1 LTGDPDH
8 VGLFRQALRDV
19 GYIERKNV
27 FLEYRDIGEQ
37 REKIQSLVSELIA
50 LKVDVLVARAQPAIR
65 AAKLASKST
74 PVVMMTT
81 QDPVAAG
88 FINNLARPG
97 GNVTGITTLQRELSG
112 KRLELLKETLPDAS
126 RVAALVNA
134 TSTGDY
140 KTYEAPARRL
150 NIQLQSIRV
159 QASNPD
165 LDGAFE
171 AAVKR
176 RANALIPI
184 TNASLNR
191 YSDKIAELAIK
202 NQLPS
207 MCERSDYVEAGGF
220 ISYAAD
226 EAEIFKRVALYV
238 DKILRGARPADLP
251 VEQASKFELV
261 INVKTAKRIGVT
273 IPPNV
278 LARAD
283 RVIR

>member
-1 LTGDPDH
+1 VRRREKRTNTIFFGAVLCAWLFALCCIVNAQQPKIPRIGFLTGDPDH

-37 REKIQSLVSELIA
+37 RERIESLVNELIA

-184 TNASLNR
+184 NAV
-191 YSDKIAELAIK
+191 
-202 NQLPS
+202 PT
-207 MCERSDYVEAGGF
+207 
-220 ISYAAD
+220 
-226 EAEIFKRVALYV
+226 
-238 DKILRGARPADLP
+238 
-251 VEQASKFELV
+251 FEL
-261 INVKTAKRIGVT
+261 G
-273 IPPNV
+273 
-278 LARAD
+278 D
-283 RVIR
+283 RLSL